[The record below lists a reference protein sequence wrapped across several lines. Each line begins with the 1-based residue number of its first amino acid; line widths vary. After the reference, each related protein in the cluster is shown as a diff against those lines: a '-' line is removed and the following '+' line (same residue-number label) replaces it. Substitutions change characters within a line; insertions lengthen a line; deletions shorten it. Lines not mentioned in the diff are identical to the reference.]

1 MFSFSIL
8 TLFVEIFK
16 IAKMF
21 VSQFLLKKY
30 VCKSKRSKEGQ
41 NDNDDSADLNLW
53 NIGQLSMW
61 KAMAPPPSPL
71 PPSLGSANGSGG
83 KTGGKSPL
91 LVSADGGSAQQLLT
105 LPNNSAV
112 WFDEEE
118 SQDYTDDY

>member
-1 MFSFSIL
+1 
-8 TLFVEIFK
+8 
-16 IAKMF
+16 
-21 VSQFLLKKY
+21 
-30 VCKSKRSKEGQ
+30 
-41 NDNDDSADLNLW
+41 
-53 NIGQLSMW
+53 MW